1 MKRVIKLTESQL
13 ANLIKR
19 TIKEDEQES
28 MMSAIESDPK
38 LSRQFDKV
46 VNYLSGLEP
55 EEQEQIQDIA
65 LGGGEKMQGEYTES
79 KRTVY
84 KDYEPERGPVEI
96 SKSDF
101 VKRKLMSILP
111 ASIVG
116 AIMGIAMAGGMSAD
130 DVLQMALGTAAVT
143 GGIGAGL
150 ISTVGRETVDTPDEE
165 EIGDEETPMSESYR
179 RKKVVRLTESDLIKL
194 VKRIIKESEEEQ
206 DNDYLYHDPSS
217 MGSGKWYKN
226 SFMNQ
231 GEPEEYSDDELD
243 NIEEIPIGDVGPNV
257 VGYRYSN
264 FYKKNSPTIKRAKLR
279 KQ

>member
-1 MKRVIKLTESQL
+1 MKKVIRLTESQL
-13 ANLIKR
+13 VNLIKR
-19 TIKEDEQES
+19 TIKEDEQEA
-28 MMSAIESDPK
+28 MMSTIESDPK
-38 LSRQFDKV
+38 MSRQFDKI

-55 EEQEQIQDIA
+55 EEQEQIQDVV
-65 LGGGEKMQGEYTES
+65 LGGEEMQGEYTEG

-84 KDYEPERGPVEI
+84 KDYGPDRGPVEI
-96 SKSDF
+96 SKSEF

-143 GGIGAGL
+143 GSLGAGL

-165 EIGDEETPMSESYR
+165 EMGDEEKPMSESYR
-179 RKKVVRLTESDLIKL
+179 RKKVIRLTESDLIRL
-194 VKRIIKESEEEQ
+194 VKRIIKENEEE
-206 DNDYLYHDPSS
+206 YLYNDPSS

-231 GEPEEYSDDELD
+231 GDPEEYLDDELD
-243 NIEEIPIGDVGPNV
+243 NIEEIPTMYVDDNVIGGPK
-257 VGYRYSN
+257 YKKFYS
-264 FYKKNSPTIKRAKLR
+264 KNSPTIKRAKLR